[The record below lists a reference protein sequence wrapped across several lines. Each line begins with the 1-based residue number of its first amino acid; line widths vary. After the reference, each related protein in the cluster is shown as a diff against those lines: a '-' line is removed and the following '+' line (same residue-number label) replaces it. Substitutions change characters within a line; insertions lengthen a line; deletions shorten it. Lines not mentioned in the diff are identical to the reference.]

1 MPDRIAFIGGGH
13 MARALIGGLLA
24 RGTPASHISVGEPL
38 AASRRALE
46 ADYAVRTSADNLAAI
61 SEAAVVVLA
70 VKPQAMKGVLE
81 PLRGSLAASKPLI
94 LSIAAGVR
102 LAALQRWAGAGL
114 TIVRCMPNR
123 PALVGAGISALVSQE
138 GLPAAERERAQSIL
152 GAAGETVWVQAE
164 DELDVVTALSGSGPA
179 YFFLLAEHMADAG
192 ASLGLQPE
200 VARRLALATL
210 VGAGALARHGDGNLE
225 RMRAEVTS
233 KGGTTEAAVRSFE
246 AAGLAGT
253 VQAAMRA
260 ATLRGRELAS
270 ENA

>member
-38 AASRRALE
+38 EASRRSLE
-46 ADYAVRTSADNLAAI
+46 ADFAVRTSTDNLAAI
-61 SEAAVVVLA
+61 READVVVLA

-81 PLRGSLAASKPLI
+81 PLREGLAASKPLI

-114 TIVRCMPNR
+114 AIVRCMPNR
-123 PALVGAGISALVSQE
+123 PALVGAGISALVSRQ
-138 GLPAAERERAQSIL
+138 GLAAAERERAQSIL
-152 GAAGETVWVQAE
+152 GAAGEAVWVQAE

-179 YFFLLAEHMADAG
+179 YFFLLAEHMAAAG
-192 ASLGLQPE
+192 VNLGLSPE

-246 AAGLAGT
+246 ALGLAAT
-253 VQAAMRA
+253 VEAAMKA